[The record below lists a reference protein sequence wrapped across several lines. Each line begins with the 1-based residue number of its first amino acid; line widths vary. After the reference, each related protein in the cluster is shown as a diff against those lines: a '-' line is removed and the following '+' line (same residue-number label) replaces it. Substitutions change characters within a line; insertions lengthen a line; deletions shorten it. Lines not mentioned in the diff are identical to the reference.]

1 VKNTVYS
8 ASIEIT
14 TWKANTPIVF
24 AKTSPH
30 VLDPPT
36 FALHLGL
43 HFVTKYAHITK
54 AFIDIIAL
62 KWSRIEVREH
72 TSISEYPPLKQD
84 SR

>member
-1 VKNTVYS
+1 MSNHLVLTADPHS
-8 ASIEIT
+8 
-14 TWKANTPIVF
+14 VF

-43 HFVTKYAHITK
+43 HFVNKYKHITK

-62 KWSRIEVREH
+62 KWSRIEVCGGVPCFN
-72 TSISEYPPLKQD
+72 SC
-84 SR
+84 